1 MKTPICDFV
10 EKYAESGKL
19 RLHMPGHK
27 GSSFLGLEVRDITE
41 VDGADVLY
49 MSDGIIRE
57 SQEIASK
64 LFGTKKTLYSTEG
77 SSLCIRAMVHLA
89 TVYAKAKGKSPTVWA
104 ARNAH
109 KTFLSG
115 VALCGVE
122 VEWLFPENSSG
133 VLTCAVSSELLEE
146 RLKNAERLPVMLYLT
161 SPDYLGNLA
170 DVYGI
175 AAVCHKYGV
184 LLAVDN
190 AHGAYL
196 KFLPEDMHPISL
208 GADICCDSAHK
219 TLPVLTGGA
228 YLHISGN
235 APDILSDM
243 AEQSMSLFAST
254 SPSYIILQ
262 SLDRANGYLSDGY
275 AEKLASLVE
284 AVDGLKTALSAC
296 GFTFIGDE
304 KTKLTVKAKDYGY
317 FGYEIAD
324 HLRENGI
331 EVEFSDPDYVVMM
344 FTPEIG
350 AEDIK
355 RLELVLLSLPKRAKI
370 DSCHPKVG
378 VPEVIMSPREA
389 MMSPSELVNV
399 EDAKGRVLASPSV
412 SCPPAI
418 PIIACGEVIDDVA
431 VECFKYYK
439 IEKIRLVL

>member
-27 GSSFLGLEVRDITE
+27 GSSFLGLEARDITE

-262 SLDRANGYLSDGY
+262 SLDGANGYLSDGY
-275 AEKLASLVE
+275 AEKLVSLVE
-284 AVDGLKTALSAC
+284 AVDGLKTALSAY

-317 FGYEIAD
+317 LGYEIAD

-355 RLELVLLSLPKRAKI
+355 RLEAVLLSLPKRAKI
-370 DSCHPKVG
+370 DSCPPKVG